1 MEPDGVVDEADG
13 GWRGDCLKEDGR
25 KYPSK
30 TNKNTNKE
38 CKHQQIKDTFM
49 GHCRADKDKQDIYIS
64 SAKECT
70 NRPTEDRQLK

>member
-1 MEPDGVVDEADG
+1 MEPDGVVDEAGG

-38 CKHQQIKDTFM
+38 CKHRHFAEQAKINKIFTFYLQ
-49 GHCRADKDKQDIYIS
+49 K
-64 SAKECT
+64 SAQTDLQKIDYLNNPE
-70 NRPTEDRQLK
+70 